1 MTGSLRSLIS
11 RIRLKSGLH
20 RLEKRERWVL
30 LAGIIFVTGFV
41 LLQAVLMP
49 YLDARSALASSLARK
64 RQEVVDMALLQ
75 QEYRQLK
82 VRQGGVAEQV
92 ARRPAGFSL
101 FSYLETKAS
110 EARIRER
117 VTSMK
122 PSSRQLDEEFREAAV
137 EMKIE
142 LVTLERLVDFM
153 SRVESVE
160 QVVVTRRLSIQQ
172 NSQEADL
179 LDVLVVIAT
188 IEKMPPSSAG
198 EISGSAAE
206 QPSTLAGL
214 HNRRGRQ

>member
-1 MTGSLRSLIS
+1 MTGSLRALIS
-11 RIRLKSGLH
+11 RIRLKSGLN
-20 RLEKRERWVL
+20 RLEKRERWFL
-30 LAGIIFVTGFV
+30 AAGIVFVAGFV
-41 LLQAVLMP
+41 LLQGVIIP
-49 YLDARSALASSLARK
+49 YLDAKSTLASTLARK
-64 RQEVVDMALLQ
+64 RQEVLDMALLQ

-122 PSSRQLDEEFREAAV
+122 PSSRELDVEFREAAV

-172 NSQEADL
+172 NSQESDL

-188 IEKMPPSSAG
+188 IERLPQASVDG
-198 EISGSAAE
+198 VSGARTE
-206 QPSTLAGL
+206 RPVNLAGMQNVGEL
-214 HNRRGRQ
+214 Q